1 MRKLLSILI
10 CVAWILT
17 SCTPAAHADNPDFT
31 SFTDQLFIQQM
42 NEDALSANYTLAH
55 PENWGVTEST
65 ATLGTVTT
73 EGLRASVAEN
83 ENLLARLEQ
92 FRDSKLSFS
101 QEILYNTLDV
111 SLRHAMKDKNYLY
124 YHQYLGPTTG
134 VQAQLPVLL
143 SEFHLNNKAQFNTYF
158 SLLKSIPAYFQSIV
172 DYEIAKT
179 EHHLSASAS
188 SLTRIIEQC
197 HEFAQN
203 PEKMC

>member
-42 NEDALSANYTLAH
+42 NEDALSANY
-55 PENWGVTEST
+55 
-65 ATLGTVTT
+65 
-73 EGLRASVAEN
+73 
-83 ENLLARLEQ
+83 
-92 FRDSKLSFS
+92 
-101 QEILYNTLDV
+101 TLDV

-203 PEKMC
+203 PEKNVLITNFNHRLKEMTFLSIEEKRLTGRQTSNLF